1 MDILD
6 NELIN
11 FWKSLNE
18 FNVQYIMIGGFAVN
32 LHGFSRTTGDLD
44 IWLKDE
50 IKNRRNLGKALIQ
63 FGYDEG
69 TFEKIDFVPGWTDF
83 YIGTGIRLD
92 IITTMIGLGN
102 TTFDEALSH
111 ATVAEIL
118 DVPVPF
124 LHINQLIQNKK
135 ATNRPKDI
143 IDVIELEKILSL
155 RDIRSTNDLT

>member
-50 IKNRRNLGKALIQ
+50 LNNRRNLGKALNQ

-69 TFEKIDFVPGWTDF
+69 TFEEIDFVPGWADF
-83 YIGTGIRLD
+83 YIGSGLRLD
-92 IITTMIGLGN
+92 IITTMVGLEN
-102 TTFDEALSH
+102 ITFDEALNH
-111 ATVAEIL
+111 ATIAEIL
-118 DVPVPF
+118 DVQVPF
-124 LHINQLIQNKK
+124 LHINQLIKNKR
-135 ATNRPKDI
+135 ATGRPKDI
-143 IDVIELEKILSL
+143 IDVIELEKIIKL
-155 RDIRSTNDLT
+155 REE